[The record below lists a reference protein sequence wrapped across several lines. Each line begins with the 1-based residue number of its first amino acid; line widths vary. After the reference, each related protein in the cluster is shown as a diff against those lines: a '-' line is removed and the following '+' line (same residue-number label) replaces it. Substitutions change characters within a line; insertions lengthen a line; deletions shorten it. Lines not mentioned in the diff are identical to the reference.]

1 MTNNITLFN
10 GPNSPFGRKT
20 KITSIVQEISL
31 EEKIIKIQEAE
42 FLDKHNPLRKIPTLL
57 VDELTII
64 DSDNICFYLD
74 SISNKNTLF
83 PKNNYFEIISM
94 VSVANGLME
103 SVLER
108 RMELIRPNN
117 EQSKNFINKQEIRI
131 ERTIKW
137 LENNWKNYNENYL
150 TMDQIAIACSLE
162 YTNFRLND
170 LWEKNSPYLKKWLN
184 NFRQKD
190 FMKSTIPIE
199 AK

>member
-1 MTNNITLFN
+1 MVNKITLFN

-20 KITSIVQEISL
+20 KITSLVQEISL

-57 VDELTII
+57 VGDSVII

-74 SISNKNTLF
+74 SISNKKTIF
-83 PKNNYFEIISM
+83 PKDSYFKILSM

-103 SVLER
+103 SVLQR
-108 RMELIRPNN
+108 QMEIIRPNN

-131 ERTIKW
+131 KRTIKW
-137 LENNWKNYNENYL
+137 LEDNWKNYNEDYL
-150 TMDQIAIACSLE
+150 TMDQITIACSLE
-162 YTNFRLND
+162 YTNFRFNNQ
-170 LWEKNSPYLKKWLN
+170 WEKNSPYLINWLN
-184 NFRQKD
+184 NFRTKD
-190 FMKSTIPIE
+190 FMKSTIPVE

>member
-1 MTNNITLFN
+1 MTNKMILFN

-20 KITSIVQEISL
+20 KITSIVQEIVL
-31 EEKIIKIQEAE
+31 EEKIIKVQEAS

-57 VDELTII
+57 INDLAII
-64 DSDNICFYLD
+64 DSDNICIYLD
-74 SISNKNTLF
+74 SISNKKTLF
-83 PKNNYFEIISM
+83 PKNEYFKIISM

-108 RMELIRPNN
+108 RMEIIRPTN
-117 EQSKNFINKQEIRI
+117 EQSNNFINKQEIRI
-131 ERTIKW
+131 ARTIKW
-137 LENNWKNYNENYL
+137 LEENWKNYNDNYL

-162 YTNFRLND
+162 YTNFRLDNQ
-170 LWEKNSPYLKKWLN
+170 WEKDSPKLIKWLK

-190 FMKSTIPIE
+190 FMKSTVPLE

>member
-1 MTNNITLFN
+1 MVNKITLFN

-20 KITSIVQEISL
+20 KITSLVQEISL

-57 VDELTII
+57 VGDSVII

-74 SISNKNTLF
+74 SISNKKTLF
-83 PKNNYFEIISM
+83 PKDSYFKILSI

-103 SVLER
+103 SVLQR
-108 RMELIRPNN
+108 QMEIIRPNN

-131 ERTIKW
+131 KRTIKW
-137 LENNWKNYNENYL
+137 LEDNWKNYNEDYL
-150 TMDQIAIACSLE
+150 TMDQVTIACSLE
-162 YTNFRLND
+162 YTNFRFNNQ
-170 LWEKNSPYLKKWLN
+170 WEKKSPHLINWLN
-184 NFRQKD
+184 NFRTKD
-190 FMKSTIPIE
+190 FMKSTIPVE